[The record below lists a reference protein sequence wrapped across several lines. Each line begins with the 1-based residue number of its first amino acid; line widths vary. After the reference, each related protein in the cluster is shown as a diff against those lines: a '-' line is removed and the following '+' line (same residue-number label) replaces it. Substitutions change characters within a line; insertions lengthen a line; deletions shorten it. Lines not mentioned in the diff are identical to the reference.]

1 MAQAHALHADGI
13 NFAFFD
19 LLWSKCSSEVKVS
32 SSEIKSSPTLRVPDT
47 VLFLFGLPHQ
57 WYFTSKNGGPHRDHT
72 TILRKRRAN
81 LTLENII
88 EVFLTKASSRGIVGD
103 DEVVAYFISS
113 KTEAAATNNGLNAS
127 LDAYDAVVDN
137 EMACSIEYFNKKTL
151 REFLQPGKHNKSGI
165 LQRFI
170 NPHGGTHN
178 SCIRAVW
185 TPKMCILER
194 RRTKQSLH
202 DNRFALYERA
212 ITFDG
217 PDVYSISVPL
227 RGNVLSSRVEKICDE
242 IARHIE
248 EVSNNDADLGVGRM
262 VMNFKVDGNGRVWIL
277 WSDSIRLE
285 TGINENTTNS
295 TSQPLNMNTVV
306 KLPSSIKLS
315 QVPSHDTNAKLENEQ
330 SSALCPSCGKHQNNE
345 HYHDISYKTVIRHFE
360 KTMEMLGLELN
371 KIPHPSTSWPPERCF
386 IKAAGGVGFGTV
398 TNQQQ
403 KSIEAMTIPPVIR
416 HCHPKLQVKGYQ
428 MYRDDPLF
436 VQKTCEVCE
445 DCFLA
450 YSKLKSSAFLMVH
463 PIEPKD
469 DFEYEI
475 PAVTTKNAMLK
486 SGEKVN
492 HNAPESSLDT
502 KDFGSPPN
510 IPTAI
515 LEPPK
520 SASMESVEAVDATRN
535 TTQEK
540 LPDYSEDAQRELGHM
555 IDLKKKLLSAKP
567 KKTVNPYQEDLTKY
581 S

>member
-1 MAQAHALHADGI
+1 MFAKGERNTTPWTDGNNKQSKKTEKSKSNKTSFALLTAKELRSEEEMAQAHALHADGI

-137 EMACSIEYFNKKTL
+137 EMACSIE
-151 REFLQPGKHNKSGI
+151 
-165 LQRFI
+165 
-170 NPHGGTHN
+170 
-178 SCIRAVW
+178 
-185 TPKMCILER
+185 
-194 RRTKQSLH
+194 
-202 DNRFALYERA
+202 FALYERA

-520 SASMESVEAVDATRN
+520 ASST
-535 TTQEK
+535 
-540 LPDYSEDAQRELGHM
+540 YSYTL
-555 IDLKKKLLSAKP
+555 
-567 KKTVNPYQEDLTKY
+567 
-581 S
+581 